1 MFDFSKYLIKDLV
14 VGFDVT
20 DGDDQTVTI
29 IGLRKEKYEIDIL
42 TIAFGKEAVELYRES
57 CKYGISDEIDNFI
70 YDTRNKQTVLWGN
83 SKLV

>member
-14 VGFDVT
+14 VSFDVT

-42 TIAFGKEAVELYRES
+42 TIAFGKEAVELYREA
-57 CKYGISDEIDNFI
+57 CKYAIPDEIDNF
-70 YDTRNKQTVLWGN
+70 YL
-83 SKLV
+83 

>member
-1 MFDFSKYLIKDLV
+1 MMFDFSKYLIKDLV

-42 TIAFGKEAVELYRES
+42 TIAFGKEAVELYREA
-57 CKYGISDEIDNFI
+57 CKYGIPDEIDNFI
-70 YDTRNKQTVLWGN
+70 YDTRNKQTVL
-83 SKLV
+83 

>member
-42 TIAFGKEAVELYRES
+42 TIAFGKEAVELYREA
-57 CKYGISDEIDNFI
+57 CKYGIPDEIDNFI
-70 YDTRNKQTVLWGN
+70 YDTRNKQTVL
-83 SKLV
+83 

>member
-1 MFDFSKYLIKDLV
+1 MMFDFSKYLIKDLV

-42 TIAFGKEAVELYRES
+42 TIAFGKEAVKLYREA
-57 CKYGISDEIDNFI
+57 CKYGIPDEIDNFI
-70 YDTRNKQTVLWGN
+70 YDTRNKQTVL
-83 SKLV
+83 

>member
-14 VGFDVT
+14 VDFDVT

-42 TIAFGKEAVELYRES
+42 TIAFGKEAVELYREA
-57 CKYGISDEIDNFI
+57 CKYGIPDEIDNFI
-70 YDTRNKQTVLWGN
+70 YDTRNKQTVL
-83 SKLV
+83 

>member
-1 MFDFSKYLIKDLV
+1 MMFDFSKYLIKDLV

-42 TIAFGKEAVELYRES
+42 TIAFGKESVELYREA
-57 CKYGISDEIDNFI
+57 CKYGIPDEIDNFI
-70 YDTRNKQTVLWGN
+70 YDTRNKQTVL
-83 SKLV
+83 